1 MDHDVY
7 SREGEEVE
15 DNNGDCGD
23 ILSAGFPDPLWY
35 SGNHCPLNVEFWP
48 DHICINIFAGHY
60 MDQKRLKQ
68 GLYRHPWDDI
78 SYVLPEQYTN
88 WRMKWHTP

>member
-1 MDHDVY
+1 MYKFV
-7 SREGEEVE
+7 
-15 DNNGDCGD
+15 
-23 ILSAGFPDPLWY
+23 
-35 SGNHCPLNVEFWP
+35 
-48 DHICINIFAGHY
+48 AGHF

-88 WRMKWHTP
+88 WRKKWQMA